1 MFTITADVENFAEL
15 FWSNL
20 DEQMPELA
28 DELRRGSVAVDA
40 ETWEAVQA
48 IEGFADGP
56 AHAPTAL
63 IRL

>member
-28 DELRRGSVAVDA
+28 DKLRRGSVAVDSK
-40 ETWEAVQA
+40 TWEAVQA
-48 IEGFADGP
+48 MEGFADGP
-56 AHAPTAL
+56 AYAPTAL
-63 IRL
+63 ICL